1 MSGEGADETDGSC
14 RLSPAAAAAPLDSDD
29 LLGEILLRLPPL
41 PSSLPRVSAVSK
53 LWGSLA
59 TSAAFHRR
67 FRAHHRK
74 LKLPILGLFHG
85 YSGCILFTSV
95 LDPPDRI
102 PSERFSLQICGDE
115 SSDTWSMLGCRHGRV
130 LVINRW
136 RPELL
141 VFHPVSGD
149 RRIVHAPPEFDGN
162 GIRIRVHGA
171 VFCSAGDDHSSHF
184 KVVLVGTKRGGD
196 PAIARVYSSETGM
209 WGDLVST
216 AEPCG
221 GSVIYLPSTL
231 IGNALYWWLNGL
243 PILDISTVRMRI
255 IRAEDGGVGIGVLS
269 YPSFHMWDLKVD
281 CHGATEWVLRKTVNM
296 RDIIGLSSLLN
307 AKMVFIAGYAED
319 ADKVVISVPVYRAL
333 ITVQL
338 ESMKVEKYRGT
349 IAGYSYHPFTDFFTA
364 GTVRARGTT
373 PAFDPHQPS
382 SHRRCVV

>member
-1 MSGEGADETDGSC
+1 MSDKAGDETHGSC
-14 RLSPAAAAAPLDSDD
+14 RLSPPAAPLESEDI
-29 LLGEILLRLPPL
+29 LGEILLCLPPL
-41 PSSLPRVSAVSK
+41 PSSLPRISAVSR

-67 FRAHHRK
+67 FRAHHRM

-85 YSGCILFTSV
+85 YPGCILFTSV

-115 SSDTWSMLGCRHGRV
+115 SSDTWSMIGCRHGRV

-141 VFHPVSGD
+141 VFHSVSGD
-149 RRIVHAPPEFDGN
+149 RRIVHAPLEFHGN

-184 KVVLVGTKRGGD
+184 KVVLALLEFNWDSQSLAVIKR
-196 PAIARVYSSETGM
+196 
-209 WGDLVST
+209 
-216 AEPCG
+216 
-221 GSVIYLPSTL
+221 
-231 IGNALYWWLNGL
+231 L

-255 IRAEDGGVGIGVLS
+255 IRAEDGGVGIGVLA

-281 CHGATEWVLRKTVNM
+281 CHGAAEWVLRKTVNM

-319 ADKVVISVPVYRAL
+319 ADKIVISVPVYRAL

-349 IAGYSYHPFTDFFTA
+349 FKGYSYHPFTDFFTA
-364 GTVRARGTT
+364 GNCFSTGV
-373 PAFDPHQPS
+373 S
-382 SHRRCVV
+382 SFNMLILHTLFLECLYCVLKCLLT